1 VGRSSGA
8 PRWDTL
14 DAAYDL
20 LLRLAAVSAGES
32 QAAVHS
38 MLGWIEFARGRGSLA
53 CVYLERAERA
63 CPGYRLAGLLKEL
76 ILRGGLPDWACSPD
90 TAWSARPGHA
100 G

>member
-1 VGRSSGA
+1 
-8 PRWDTL
+8 
-14 DAAYDL
+14 
-20 LLRLAAVSAGES
+20 
-32 QAAVHS
+32 
-38 MLGWIEFARGRGSLA
+38 MLGWVEFARGRGSLA

-90 TAWSARPGHA
+90 TAWSARPGRL